1 MEFWEKIRKDVRKG
15 FQDGLAVIRE
25 GAVAV
30 KEKAEELTEEGK
42 RQYKLFDL
50 KTKVQKEITELG
62 GKVYGLICAEKD
74 PVADSKV
81 KASVSRIK
89 KLETRIAQLES
100 KPQAKPGARTE
111 AKPQAGPKAK
121 KSVES
126 KTKSVKTA
134 AKKTTIKKQPAIK
147 RKPAGKTKI

>member
-42 RQYKLFDL
+42 RQYQLFEL
-50 KTKVQKEITELG
+50 KTKVQKEVTELG

-74 PVADSKV
+74 PVADSKI
-81 KASVSRIK
+81 KASVSKIK
-89 KLETRIAQLES
+89 KLETRIAKLEI
-100 KPQAKPGARTE
+100 KPKAKPGVKTKAKTKATPE
-111 AKPQAGPKAK
+111 AKTSVQA
-121 KSVES
+121 
-126 KTKSVKTA
+126 A
-134 AKKTTIKKQPAIK
+134 AKKTAIKKQPATK
-147 RKPAGKTKI
+147 RKPAGKIKR

>member
-1 MEFWEKIRKDVRKG
+1 MEFWEKIRQDVRKG

-30 KEKAEELTEEGK
+30 KVKAEKLTEEGK
-42 RQYKLFDL
+42 RQYKLFEL

-74 PVADSKV
+74 PVTDSRV

-89 KLETRIAQLES
+89 KLETQIAKLEI
-100 KPQAKPGARTE
+100 KPKAKPGAKTKAKPKASPE
-111 AKPQAGPKAK
+111 AKTSVQSKA
-121 KSVES
+121 
-126 KTKSVKTA
+126 KSVKAA
-134 AKKTTIKKQPAIK
+134 AKKPAAAAKK
-147 RKPAGKTKI
+147 